1 MSLSGSYWISTH
13 FSLIFFFAVLK
24 ISTMLCVKLCHSV
37 WNLLLKCHTHA
48 ILTHLRP
55 LFYSCENQSGD
66 SQLKSVEW
74 FLYVWNSGL
83 RWDIVANEFLGGREC
98 HLVKTCSKSTIK
110 TSDPLSTTLCKL
122 SLHKTLWS
130 HPGGLLKVLNMFS
143 LRPVP
148 LGDHCVKSAH
158 G

>member
-37 WNLLLKCHTHA
+37 WNLLLKCHTHV

-55 LFYSCENQSGD
+55 LFHSCENQSGD

-110 TSDPLSTTLCKL
+110 TSDPLCTVCKL
-122 SLHKTLWS
+122 SLRKMLWS